1 MKSWNDVVKQLI
13 LGSQQVP
20 SIAIDTFPADLKPS
34 IEALASENTEKK
46 LLSIAS
52 LLNQYKLAGTCPW
65 VKAPASF
72 CESPIETKPYCNPNV
87 RHIVSRILVSKD
99 ERLLSQCLR
108 LVSEAGQ
115 ILPVDLIQSIFVFLE
130 KAKINDGSLLKALGN
145 RGTWIIEQNPVWLE
159 CFGSVEASNWIDS
172 SGVKRKN
179 DFLNRRLNDP
189 DKALNELLEIW
200 KTEPVKQRIALLDV
214 IVESLEPSDLDFLIS
229 LEKDR
234 SNQIRSMAV
243 TTRLRLEDSV
253 LTSVILSDLREIFST
268 SKGLLKKTKFNVT
281 LPENFKDYWTTYGLD
296 ESLSQI
302 PGVKKVGKKAG
313 WLYQL
318 LSLVPPTLLAKAL
331 ECELSKLIKIT
342 DDSEY
347 SIEIMNAFNASSDR
361 FFDLDYLASRLSS
374 LSDEYRLFWLVDR
387 VCHYKLSVIEPF
399 LVPVLNWFAKSS
411 GARNDTTNLSNL
423 IVEIQKKCWVE
434 NISLSRELSIAV
446 IDACLSLNL
455 KEGPYY
461 QFFFVINDLGYGL
474 DVGAFDVINK
484 KVCAQKVVQIDML
497 IRRLEQRVAL
507 HKEFSNE

>member
-1 MKSWNDVVKQLI
+1 
-13 LGSQQVP
+13 
-20 SIAIDTFPADLKPS
+20 
-34 IEALASENTEKK
+34 
-46 LLSIAS
+46 
-52 LLNQYKLAGTCPW
+52 
-65 VKAPASF
+65 
-72 CESPIETKPYCNPNV
+72 
-87 RHIVSRILVSKD
+87 
-99 ERLLSQCLR
+99 
-108 LVSEAGQ
+108 
-115 ILPVDLIQSIFVFLE
+115 
-130 KAKINDGSLLKALGN
+130 
-145 RGTWIIEQNPVWLE
+145 
-159 CFGSVEASNWIDS
+159 
-172 SGVKRKN
+172 
-179 DFLNRRLNDP
+179 
-189 DKALNELLEIW
+189 
-200 KTEPVKQRIALLDV
+200 
-214 IVESLEPSDLDFLIS
+214 
-229 LEKDR
+229 
-234 SNQIRSMAV
+234 
-243 TTRLRLEDSV
+243 
-253 LTSVILSDLREIFST
+253 
-268 SKGLLKKTKFNVT
+268 
-281 LPENFKDYWTTYGLD
+281 
-296 ESLSQI
+296 
-302 PGVKKVGKKAG
+302 VKKVGKKAG

-347 SIEIMNAFNASSDR
+347 SIEIRNAFNASSDR

-423 IVEIQKKCWVE
+423 IVEIQKKCRVE

-446 IDACLSLNL
+446 IDACLLLNL